1 MNILLIFFSLSVLYL
16 LYFALMAF
24 KKRPVTYSR
33 ALAESKTDMIF
44 IVPAYRD
51 DARILESVKNILSQ
65 ADFGTKDEIVVI
77 ADSLQTETLEKLYAL
92 DTTVV
97 KVKFENNT
105 KAMAINLALKN
116 IQIWKNTSKLV
127 TLLNADNHLTEG
139 FISMTKAAY
148 ERGHKVIQ
156 THRIAK
162 NADTPMSI
170 LDAISEEINN
180 AVFRLGHFNAGLATA
195 LSSSGLVMDYDLF
208 KKYMNKIDPSTSFDK
223 QLELDLLLDKQQI
236 YYMDE
241 VYLLDDKVTNSVVFK
256 NQRSRWIAAQLYF
269 LRSNFFRAWSELFE
283 KRNIDFFNKV
293 IQFAI
298 PPRILLLTFVM
309 LLNLAELTFWQPLY
323 SSFYLTAGLGLVFLI
338 SIPGYLYKKISFKTL
353 LNLPSVVFNMAIA
366 MFNIFRSKRRIV
378 EIS

>member
-1 MNILLIFFSLSVLYL
+1 
-16 LYFALMAF
+16 
-24 KKRPVTYSR
+24 
-33 ALAESKTDMIF
+33 
-44 IVPAYRD
+44 
-51 DARILESVKNILSQ
+51 
-65 ADFGTKDEIVVI
+65 
-77 ADSLQTETLEKLYAL
+77 
-92 DTTVV
+92 
-97 KVKFENNT
+97 
-105 KAMAINLALKN
+105 
-116 IQIWKNTSKLV
+116 
-127 TLLNADNHLTEG
+127 
-139 FISMTKAAY
+139 
-148 ERGHKVIQ
+148 
-156 THRIAK
+156 
-162 NADTPMSI
+162 
-170 LDAISEEINN
+170 
-180 AVFRLGHFNAGLATA
+180 VFRLGHFNAGLATA

-269 LRSNFFRAWSELFE
+269 LRTNFFRAWSELFE

-338 SIPGYLYKKISFKTL
+338 SVPGYLYKKISFKTL